1 MKLEITEQPIT
12 EQYQGPFIRLY
23 KLFITYG
30 KTPGFDPLSYNRILN
45 IFSFHNQIL
54 NIIGNSEIERVKA
67 GLQSHNVTSH
77 VH

>member
-1 MKLEITEQPIT
+1 MV
-12 EQYQGPFIRLY
+12 
-23 KLFITYG
+23 
-30 KTPGFDPLSYNRILN
+30 KTPGFDPLSYNGILN